1 MKYNQIVK
9 RLGELEYGLTDGVSE
24 YIEMLEE
31 YIELY
36 NQINEFN
43 IRRIK
48 KKRRINENRKTREN
62 AKI

>member
-1 MKYNQIVK
+1 MNNTQIVK

-48 KKRRINENRKTREN
+48 KKGE
-62 AKI
+62 

>member
-9 RLGELEYGLTDGVSE
+9 RLGELEYALTDGVSE

-36 NQINEFN
+36 EEL
-43 IRRIK
+43 K
-48 KKRRINENRKTREN
+48 
-62 AKI
+62 AKEI

>member
-1 MKYNQIVK
+1 MNNNQIVK